1 MKNKNMNFEV
11 LKSNGFSRLGK
22 LYTDHG
28 TINTPCFI
36 PDATLGVV
44 KTLSVDDLNDI
55 NMQIILGNTYH
66 LMLRPGMEVMEKA
79 GGLHK
84 FMNWDKPILTDSG
97 GFQVFSLAKIRKIT
111 EEGASFRNHING
123 DKILLTPE
131 LSMKIQKTIGS
142 DIAMVLDEC
151 VSAEKSYKYF
161 KKSVD
166 LSLRWAER
174 SKREFEKLKTITGK
188 KQQLF
193 GIIQGGSYE
202 DLRRYSLEGLLKIGF
217 DGYAIGGVS
226 VGEDRE
232 DKYKVMRVLAD
243 LLPYDK
249 PRYLMGLGM
258 PEEIIEGVRNGVDIF
273 DCVIPT
279 RNARHGHLFCN
290 LKFENFEKNSYD
302 VVRIRNSKYKYD
314 FSPLDKKCSCYTCK
328 NYTRAYLYHLLNV
341 NEILGLR
348 LMSLHNLNFYL
359 NLMKEIRD
367 FISKE

>member
-1 MKNKNMNFEV
+1 MNFEV
-11 LKSNGFSRLGK
+11 LKSVGFARLGK
-22 LYTDHG
+22 LYADHG
-28 TINTPCFI
+28 IVDTPCFI
-36 PDATLGVV
+36 PDGTLGVV
-44 KTLSVDDLNDI
+44 KTLSVNDLHDI

-66 LMLRPGMEVMEKA
+66 LMIRPGIEILEKA

-97 GFQVFSLAKIRKIT
+97 GFQVFSLSKIRKMT
-111 EEGASFRNHING
+111 EEGAIFRNHLNG

-131 LSMKIQKTIGS
+131 KSIQMQKVIGS

-151 VSAEKSYKYF
+151 VAAEKNYKYF
-161 KKSVD
+161 KRSVD
-166 LSLRWAER
+166 LTLRWAER
-174 SKREFEKLKTITGK
+174 SKKEFENTKSITGK

-193 GIIQGGSYE
+193 GIIQGGAFE

-243 LLPYDK
+243 LLPIDK

-258 PEEIIEGVRNGVDIF
+258 PEEIIEGVKNGVDIF

-279 RNARHGHLFCN
+279 RNARHGHLFA
-290 LKFENFEKNSYD
+290 NFKMESLDKYTYD
-302 VVRIRNSKYKYD
+302 IVRIRNSQYKTD
-314 FSPLDKKCSCYTCK
+314 FTPLDEECDCYTCK
-328 NYTRAYLYHLLNV
+328 TYTKAYLHHLLSV
-341 NEILGLR
+341 NEILGMR

-359 NLMKEIRD
+359 KVMERIREVIKE
-367 FISKE
+367 SK